1 MNQPPQIAPR
11 VTAPRVDPRQAT
23 TDEAS
28 NEKSGSENVSFV
40 DSIFAKAFKAGAS
53 DLHFEPFEQA
63 FRVRMR
69 VDGNLSQIAAGPSTD
84 YPQVSSR
91 IKVLSELDI
100 AERRRPQEGHLR
112 LVISDRAVDYRVS
125 SVPTRFGEKIVLRV
139 VDATGLKADLT
150 KLGMNPKE
158 AQTMAQAT
166 GQQYGMCL
174 VTGPTGSGKTTT
186 LYSALN
192 RLNQMERNVTTI
204 EDPVEFN
211 VFGITQINVRREL
224 DMDFPQVLRLL
235 LRQDPDVILVGEI
248 RDTETAKTS
257 FQAALTGHMV
267 LSTLHTN
274 DTVSAIARLR
284 EMEIEPFL
292 ICAALNVIV
301 AQRLVRRICPHCR
314 TPVKVSAAQLKSLG
328 ITTEQAEKASF
339 HRGSGCVKCN
349 GTGGKGRVAIFEM
362 LTLSSEIK
370 DMIFENAST
379 EKIRKQAMKEGMRTL
394 RLSAMSKAFQGMI
407 TLEEA
412 SLYSGRA

>member
-1 MNQPPQIAPR
+1 MKKPPEITP
-11 VTAPRVDPRQAT
+11 
-23 TDEAS
+23 
-28 NEKSGSENVSFV
+28 NVSAPPLPSQTDTQTDKTGEENIAYC

-53 DLHFEPFEQA
+53 DIHFEPFEQA

-69 VDGNLSQIAAGPSTD
+69 VDGSLSQIGAGPAAD

-91 IKVLSELDI
+91 VKILSELDI
-100 AERRRPQEGHLR
+100 AERRRPQEGRMR
-112 LVISDRAVDYRVS
+112 LVIDGRSVDYRVS

-158 AQTMAQAT
+158 AQMMVQAT

-192 RLNQMERNVTTI
+192 RLNQIDRNVTTI

-211 VFGITQINVRREL
+211 VFGITQINVKREL
-224 DMDFPQVLRLL
+224 GMDFAQVLRLL

-257 FQAALTGHMV
+257 FQAAMTGHMV

-284 EMEIEPFL
+284 DMDIEPFL
-292 ICAALNVIV
+292 ITASLNVIV
-301 AQRLVRRICPHCR
+301 AQRLVRRICQHCK
-314 TPVKVSAAQLKSLG
+314 TPVTVSAAQLKSLG
-328 ITTEQAEKASF
+328 INEEQASKASF
-339 HRGSGCVKCN
+339 HQGRGCAKCN
-349 GTGGKGRVAIFEM
+349 GSGRRGRVAIFEM
-362 LTLSSEIK
+362 LTLSSKIK
-370 DMIFENAST
+370 DMIFEDASV
-379 EKIRKQAMKEGMRTL
+379 EALRKQAIKEGMRTL
-394 RLSAMSKAFQGMI
+394 RVSALSKAFQGII
-407 TLEEA
+407 TLDEA
-412 SLYSGRA
+412 SMFTGRT

>member
-1 MNQPPQIAPR
+1 MK
-11 VTAPRVDPRQAT
+11 DDAT
-23 TDEAS
+23 TD
-28 NEKSGSENVSFV
+28 KTGGENIAFC

-53 DLHFEPFEQA
+53 DIHFEPFEQA
-63 FRVRMR
+63 FRVRIR
-69 VDGNLSQIAAGPSTD
+69 VDGTLSQIAAGPSAD
-84 YPQVSSR
+84 YPQISSR
-91 IKVLSELDI
+91 VKVLSELDI

-112 LVISDRAVDYRVS
+112 LVIEGRSIDYRVS
-125 SVPTRFGEKIVLRV
+125 SVPTRYGEKIVLRV

-158 AQTMAQAT
+158 AQIMAQAT

-211 VFGITQINVRREL
+211 VFGITQINVKREL
-224 DMDFPQVLRLL
+224 DMDFAQVLRLL

-257 FQAALTGHMV
+257 FQAAMTGHMV

-284 EMEIEPFL
+284 DMDIEPFL
-292 ICAALNVIV
+292 ITAGLNVIV
-301 AQRLVRRICPHCR
+301 AQRLVRRICQHCK
-314 TPVKVSAAQLKSLG
+314 TPVNVSAAQLKSLG
-328 ITTEQAEKASF
+328 ISEEQAAKASF
-339 HRGSGCVKCN
+339 HRGRGCANCNGSGCR
-349 GTGGKGRVAIFEM
+349 GRVAIFEM
-362 LTLSSEIK
+362 LTLSARIR
-370 DMIFENAST
+370 DMIFENASV
-379 EKIRKQAMKEGMRTL
+379 EALRQQAIKEGMRTL
-394 RLSAMSKAFQGMI
+394 RVSALSKAFQGMI

-412 SLYSGRA
+412 SLFTGRT

>member
-1 MNQPPQIAPR
+1 MNQPPQITPK
-11 VTAPRVDPRQAT
+11 VTPSTPSMK
-23 TDEAS
+23 DELQS
-28 NEKSGSENVSFV
+28 DKTGSENIAFC

-53 DLHFEPFEQA
+53 DIHFEPFEQA

-69 VDGNLSQIAAGPSTD
+69 VDGVLSQIAAGPAAD
-84 YPQVSSR
+84 YPQLSSR
-91 IKVLSELDI
+91 VKVLSELDI
-100 AERRRPQEGHLR
+100 AERRRPQEGRLK
-112 LVISDRAVDYRVS
+112 LVIDNRSVDYRVS

-158 AQTMAQAT
+158 AQLMAQAT

-192 RLNQMERNVTTI
+192 RLNQMDRNISTI
-204 EDPVEFN
+204 EDPVEFD
-211 VFGITQINVRREL
+211 VFGITQINVKREL
-224 DMDFPQVLRLL
+224 NMDFAQVLRLL

-257 FQAALTGHMV
+257 FQAAMTGHMV

-284 EMEIEPFL
+284 DMEIEPFL
-292 ICAALNVIV
+292 ITAGLNVIV
-301 AQRLVRRICPHCR
+301 AQRLVRRICQHCR
-314 TPVKVSAAQLKSLG
+314 APVTISAAQLKSLG
-328 ITTEQAEKASF
+328 ISEEQAAKASF
-339 HRGSGCVKCN
+339 HRGRGCVKCN
-349 GTGGKGRVAIFEM
+349 GSGCRGRVAIFEM
-362 LTLSSEIK
+362 LTLSSK
-370 DMIFENAST
+370 LRDMIFENASV
-379 EKIRKQAMKEGMRTL
+379 EALRKQAIKEGMRTL
-394 RLSAMSKAFQGMI
+394 RVSALSKAFQGMI

-412 SLYSGRA
+412 ALFSGRT

>member
-1 MNQPPQIAPR
+1 MNQPPQITPQ
-11 VTAPRVDPRQAT
+11 VSHSSSGKDGPQ
-23 TDEAS
+23 TD
-28 NEKSGSENVSFV
+28 KSGSENIAFC
-40 DSIFAKAFKAGAS
+40 DSIFAKAFQASAS
-53 DLHFEPFEQA
+53 DIHFEPFEQA

-69 VDGNLSQIAAGPSTD
+69 VDGVLSQIAAGPAAD
-84 YPQVSSR
+84 YPQISSR
-91 IKVLSELDI
+91 VKVLSELDI
-100 AERRRPQEGHLR
+100 AERRRPQEGRLR
-112 LVISDRAVDYRVS
+112 LVISGRSVDYRVS

-158 AQTMAQAT
+158 AQLMAQAT

-192 RLNQMERNVTTI
+192 RLNQMDRNISTI
-204 EDPVEFN
+204 EDPVEFD

-224 DMDFPQVLRLL
+224 NMDFAQVLRLL

-257 FQAALTGHMV
+257 FQAAMTGHMV

-284 EMEIEPFL
+284 DMEIEPFL
-292 ICAALNVIV
+292 ITAGLNVIV
-301 AQRLVRRICPHCR
+301 AQRLVRRICQHCR
-314 TPVKVSAAQLKSLG
+314 APVTISAAQLKSLG
-328 ITTEQAEKASF
+328 ISEEQAAKASF
-339 HRGSGCVKCN
+339 HRGRGCAKCN
-349 GTGGKGRVAIFEM
+349 GSGCRGRVAIFEM
-362 LTLSSEIK
+362 LTLSSK
-370 DMIFENAST
+370 LRDMIFENASV
-379 EKIRKQAMKEGMRTL
+379 EALRKQAIKEGMRTL
-394 RLSAMSKAFQGMI
+394 RVSALSKAFQGLI

-412 SLYSGRA
+412 ALFSGRA

>member
-1 MNQPPQIAPR
+1 MK
-11 VTAPRVDPRQAT
+11 
-23 TDEAS
+23 DELQS
-28 NEKSGSENVSFV
+28 DKTGSENIAFC

-53 DLHFEPFEQA
+53 DIHFEPFEQA

-69 VDGNLSQIAAGPSTD
+69 VDGVLSQIAAGPAAD
-84 YPQVSSR
+84 YPQLSSR
-91 IKVLSELDI
+91 VKVLSELDI
-100 AERRRPQEGHLR
+100 AERRRPQEGRLK
-112 LVISDRAVDYRVS
+112 LVIDNRSIDYRVS

-158 AQTMAQAT
+158 AQLMAQAT

-192 RLNQMERNVTTI
+192 RLNQMDRNISTI
-204 EDPVEFN
+204 EDPVEFD
-211 VFGITQINVRREL
+211 VFGITQINVKREL
-224 DMDFPQVLRLL
+224 NMDFAQVLRLL

-257 FQAALTGHMV
+257 FQAAMTGHMV

-284 EMEIEPFL
+284 DMEIEPFL
-292 ICAALNVIV
+292 ITAGLNVIV
-301 AQRLVRRICPHCR
+301 AQRLVRRICQHCR
-314 TPVKVSAAQLKSLG
+314 APVTISAAQLKSLG
-328 ITTEQAEKASF
+328 ISEEQAAKASF
-339 HRGSGCVKCN
+339 HRGRGCVKCN
-349 GTGGKGRVAIFEM
+349 GSGCRGRVAIFEM
-362 LTLSSEIK
+362 LTLSSRLR
-370 DMIFENAST
+370 DMIFENASV
-379 EKIRKQAMKEGMRTL
+379 EALRKQAIKEGMRTL
-394 RLSAMSKAFQGMI
+394 RVSALSKAFQGMI

-412 SLYSGRA
+412 ALFSGRT

>member
-1 MNQPPQIAPR
+1 MNQPPQITPQ
-11 VTAPRVDPRQAT
+11 VSHSSSGKDGPQ
-23 TDEAS
+23 TD
-28 NEKSGSENVSFV
+28 KSGSENIAFC
-40 DSIFAKAFKAGAS
+40 DSIFAKAFQASAS
-53 DLHFEPFEQA
+53 DIHFEPFEQA

-69 VDGNLSQIAAGPSTD
+69 VDGVLSQIAAGPAAD
-84 YPQVSSR
+84 YPQISSR
-91 IKVLSELDI
+91 VKVLSELDI
-100 AERRRPQEGHLR
+100 AERRRPQEGRLR
-112 LVISDRAVDYRVS
+112 LVISGRNVDYRVS

-158 AQTMAQAT
+158 AQLMAQAT

-192 RLNQMERNVTTI
+192 RLNQMDRNISTI
-204 EDPVEFN
+204 EDPVEFD

-224 DMDFPQVLRLL
+224 NMDFAQVLRLL

-257 FQAALTGHMV
+257 FQAAMTGHMV

-284 EMEIEPFL
+284 DMEIEPFL
-292 ICAALNVIV
+292 ITAGLNVIV
-301 AQRLVRRICPHCR
+301 AQRLVRRICQHCR
-314 TPVKVSAAQLKSLG
+314 APVTISAAQLKSLG
-328 ITTEQAEKASF
+328 ISEEQAAKASF
-339 HRGSGCVKCN
+339 HRGHGCAKCN
-349 GTGGKGRVAIFEM
+349 GSGCRGRVAIFEM
-362 LTLSSEIK
+362 LTLSSK
-370 DMIFENAST
+370 LRDMIFENASV
-379 EKIRKQAMKEGMRTL
+379 EALRKQAIKEGMRTL
-394 RLSAMSKAFQGMI
+394 RVSALSKAFQGLI

-412 SLYSGRA
+412 ALFSGRA

>member
-1 MNQPPQIAPR
+1 MNQPPQITPK
-11 VTAPRVDPRQAT
+11 VTPSTPSMK
-23 TDEAS
+23 DELQS
-28 NEKSGSENVSFV
+28 DKTGSENIAFC

-53 DLHFEPFEQA
+53 DIHFEPFEQA

-69 VDGNLSQIAAGPSTD
+69 VDGVLSQIAAGPAAD
-84 YPQVSSR
+84 YPQLSSR
-91 IKVLSELDI
+91 VKVLSELDI
-100 AERRRPQEGHLR
+100 AERRRPQEGRLK
-112 LVISDRAVDYRVS
+112 LVIDNRSIDYRVS

-158 AQTMAQAT
+158 AQLMAQAT

-192 RLNQMERNVTTI
+192 RLNQMDRNISTI
-204 EDPVEFN
+204 EDPVEFD
-211 VFGITQINVRREL
+211 VFGITQINVKREL
-224 DMDFPQVLRLL
+224 NMDFAQVLRLL

-257 FQAALTGHMV
+257 FQAAMTGHMV

-284 EMEIEPFL
+284 DMEIEPFL
-292 ICAALNVIV
+292 ITAGLNVIV
-301 AQRLVRRICPHCR
+301 AQRLVRRICQHCR
-314 TPVKVSAAQLKSLG
+314 TPVTISAAQLKSLG
-328 ITTEQAEKASF
+328 ISEEQAAKASF
-339 HRGSGCVKCN
+339 HRGRGCVKCN
-349 GTGGKGRVAIFEM
+349 GSGCRGRVAIFEM
-362 LTLSSEIK
+362 LTLSSRLR
-370 DMIFENAST
+370 DMIFENASV
-379 EKIRKQAMKEGMRTL
+379 EALRKQAIKEGMRTL
-394 RLSAMSKAFQGMI
+394 RVSALSKAFQGMI

-412 SLYSGRA
+412 ALFSGRT